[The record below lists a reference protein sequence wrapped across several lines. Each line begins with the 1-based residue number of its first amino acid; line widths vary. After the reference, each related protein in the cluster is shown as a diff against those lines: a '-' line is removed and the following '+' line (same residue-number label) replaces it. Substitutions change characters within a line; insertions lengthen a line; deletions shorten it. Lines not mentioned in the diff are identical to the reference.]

1 MESESATHWL
11 ADTVG
16 WHHDFPSRMVFS
28 FTIGNLSLS
37 DRQAI
42 LVDALAHLPGAQMRS
57 TPPPEVPLATAED
70 IPLTTIRSSIRI
82 RHAAT
87 VRPMTQRNR
96 GHTVSLPSGGPTS

>member
-1 MESESATHWL
+1 
-11 ADTVG
+11 
-16 WHHDFPSRMVFS
+16 MVFS